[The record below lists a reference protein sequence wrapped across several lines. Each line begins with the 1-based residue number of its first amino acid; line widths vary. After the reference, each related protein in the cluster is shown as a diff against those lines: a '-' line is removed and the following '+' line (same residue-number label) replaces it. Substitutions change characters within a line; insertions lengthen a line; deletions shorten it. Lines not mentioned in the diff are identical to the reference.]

1 MGFFLQLSVSWMLAI
16 NTNCKIYE
24 ISQEK
29 CCTGSMMTFKLFLQ
43 NVDSL
48 YLSGCNPTRNSKPSV
63 FAHLCYSGFTPI
75 SRAPSSV
82 SADCNH
88 PYYVR
93 ARFPHS
99 S

>member
-1 MGFFLQLSVSWMLAI
+1 MHFFLQLSVLWMLAI

-29 CCTGSMMTFKLFLQ
+29 CCTGPMMTFKLFLQ
-43 NVDSL
+43 SIDSL
-48 YLSGCNPTRNSKPSV
+48 YLSGCNTIRNSKPLV
-63 FAHLCYSGFTPI
+63 FVHLCYSGFTPI
-75 SRAPSSV
+75 SRSSLRV

-88 PYYVR
+88 CYYVW